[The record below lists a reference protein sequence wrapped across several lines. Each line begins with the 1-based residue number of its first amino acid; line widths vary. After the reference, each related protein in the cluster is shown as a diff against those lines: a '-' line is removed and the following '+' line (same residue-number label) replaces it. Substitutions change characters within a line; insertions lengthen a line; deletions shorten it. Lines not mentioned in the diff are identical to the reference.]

1 MGKQKKK
8 LSKGGSSPVFNFKK
22 RIGASPLF
30 LSRNFIVWNISTSS
44 SADYSLFSSSSGNM
58 TATIDGFFRTF
69 NTKLEA
75 PVRSHLKNVYTS
87 LTMSVLSAAAGAY
100 VHLFTSLLSGG
111 GIVFSLLGFGL
122 AMGLHFTPDNGK
134 NRGQRL
140 AMLLGMA
147 IRINPAIIPNALL
160 LSTVIFASFSGAAL
174 FAPDGQYLFLGGT
187 LLSGLSG
194 LFWMGLANIFFQ
206 SQMLFQLHMWLSLF
220 LFCGFIMWDTQ
231 MIILKKRRGD
241 GDFIAHSLDLFI
253 DFIQIVRHIIVL
265 LMQKEERDDRNKKRK
280 N

>member
-140 AMLLGMA
+140 AMLLGFAFLSGLGMGPLLDMA

-160 LSTVIFASFSGAAL
+160 LSTVIFASFSGA
-174 FAPDGQYLFLGGT
+174 
-187 LLSGLSG
+187 G

-206 SQMLFQLHMWLSLF
+206 SQMLFQLPMWLSLF
-220 LFCGFIMWDTQ
+220 LFCGFIMWVTQ

>member
-1 MGKQKKK
+1 
-8 LSKGGSSPVFNFKK
+8 V
-22 RIGASPLF
+22 
-30 LSRNFIVWNISTSS
+30 
-44 SADYSLFSSSSGNM
+44 DLFSSRKM

-75 PVRSHLKNVYTS
+75 PVRSHLKNVYTA

-111 GIVFSLLGFGL
+111 GFVFGLLGFGL

-134 NRGQRL
+134 NRGQRM
-140 AMLLGMA
+140 AMLLGFAFLSGLGMGPLLDMA
-147 IRINPAIIPNALL
+147 IRINPTIIPNALL

-187 LLSGLSG
+187 LISGLSA
-194 LFWMGLANIFFQ
+194 LFWMGLANLFFQ
-206 SQMLFQLHMWLSLF
+206 SQMLFQIHMWLSLG

-265 LMQKEERDDRNKKRK
+265 LMQKDQRDERNKKRK